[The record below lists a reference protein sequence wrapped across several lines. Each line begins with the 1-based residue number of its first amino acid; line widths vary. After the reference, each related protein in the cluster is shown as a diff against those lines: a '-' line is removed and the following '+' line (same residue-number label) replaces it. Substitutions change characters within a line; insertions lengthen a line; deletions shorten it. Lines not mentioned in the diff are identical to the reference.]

1 VSAPDHS
8 QIFHIARGSDW
19 AAAEAAGEYTV
30 STRGRSLADEGFI
43 HCSFAE
49 QVDATAARFYA
60 DVADAVVLRLDPER
74 LPSPVV
80 VEDLYG
86 TGEEF
91 PHVYGPIPVGA
102 VVEVRP
108 LRSPG

>member
-1 VSAPDHS
+1 MTATEL
-8 QIFHIARGSDW
+8 FHIALTGDW
-19 AAAEAAGEYTV
+19 AAAEVAGEYTV
-30 STRGRSLADEGFI
+30 STRGRTLAEEGFI
-43 HCSFAE
+43 HCSFVE

-60 DVADAVVLRLDPER
+60 DVDDAVLLRIDPGR
-74 LPSPVV
+74 LPTPVV

-91 PHVYGPIPVGA
+91 PHVYGPIPVRA

-108 LRSPG
+108 LRPSA

>member
-1 VSAPDHS
+1 MTASDL
-8 QIFHIARGSDW
+8 FHVALAEDW
-19 AAAEAAGEYTV
+19 AAAEVVGEYTV
-30 STRGRSLADEGFI
+30 STRGRTLAEEGFI

-49 QVDATAARFYA
+49 QLDATAARFYA
-60 DVADAVVLRLDPER
+60 DVDDAVVLRIEAER
-74 LPSPVV
+74 LSSPVV

>member
-1 VSAPDHS
+1 MTASTEL
-8 QIFHIARGSDW
+8 FHVALAEDW
-19 AAAEAAGEYTV
+19 AAAEVAGVYTV
-30 STRGRSLADEGFI
+30 STRGRTLAEEGFI

-49 QVDATAARFYA
+49 QVDATASRFYA
-60 DVADAVVLRLDPER
+60 DVADAVVLRIDPAR
-74 LPSPVV
+74 LSSPVV
-80 VEDLYG
+80 VEDLFG

-108 LRSPG
+108 LRPPA